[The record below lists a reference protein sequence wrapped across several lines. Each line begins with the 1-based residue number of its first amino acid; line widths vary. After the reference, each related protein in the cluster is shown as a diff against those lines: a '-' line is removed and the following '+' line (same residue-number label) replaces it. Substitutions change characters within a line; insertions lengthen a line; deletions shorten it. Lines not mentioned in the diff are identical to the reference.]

1 MALTRSTARRYA
13 EAAFEIAE
21 RDDSMEAWLAAMS
34 VVDERLSQTDVVR
47 LLTNPAVPTASR
59 VEVLERLLGDDV
71 AGPAHNLFALMI
83 RRGRFELLPAVIR
96 EFRRLHARREG
107 IVAATVVSAAQL
119 DEAEQHELHE
129 RLVAM
134 TGSRIEMELQ
144 VDPAL
149 LGGLQVRLGDV
160 LIDGSVR
167 GRLERMRN
175 SFTTSAI

>member
-1 MALTRSTARRYA
+1 M
-13 EAAFEIAE
+13 
-21 RDDSMEAWLAAMS
+21 
-34 VVDERLSQTDVVR
+34 
-47 LLTNPAVPTASR
+47 P
-59 VEVLERLLGDDV
+59 
-71 AGPAHNLFALMI
+71 
-83 RRGRFELLPAVIR
+83 
-96 EFRRLHARREG
+96 RREG
-107 IVAATVVSAAQL
+107 IVEATVISAAPL

-134 TGSRIEMELQ
+134 TGSRIEMQLQ

-175 SFTTSAI
+175 SFSTSAI

>member
-21 RDDSMEAWLAAMS
+21 RDDTMEAWLAAMS
-34 VVDERLSQTDVVR
+34 VAEERLSGSEAVR

-59 VEVLERLLGDDV
+59 IEILGRLLGTDV

-83 RRGRFELLPAVIR
+83 RRARFELLPAVIR
-96 EFRRLHARREG
+96 EFRRLYARREG
-107 IVAATVVSAAQL
+107 IVEATVTSAAPL
-119 DEAEQHELHE
+119 DETERAALLE

-134 TGSRIEMELQ
+134 TGSRVEMELQ
-144 VDPAL
+144 LDPAL

-160 LIDGSVR
+160 LIDGSAR

-175 SFTTSAI
+175 AFLTSAI